1 MALWEAAWMRSLLIS
16 GKWNKVQGSWVSSS
30 TLGRQR
36 CICAETSTRDT
47 MLEHVPALCMVQRE
61 HASLFGSPIG
71 TLEGIQDTIC
81 AKKTLEALMPCANY
95 NIPLPSLNSSMS
107 FAPHHASSP
116 SNYRTLTLWSDPYC
130 ARPEHPP

>member
-1 MALWEAAWMRSLLIS
+1 MRSLLIS

-71 TLEGIQDTIC
+71 TLEGIQDTIPT
-81 AKKTLEALMPCANY
+81 KKTLEVLGDRLRRLHPHDALCLLWHTFVIPKTPLCHSHLTML
-95 NIPLPSLNSSMS
+95 PLP
-107 FAPHHASSP
+107 
-116 SNYRTLTLWSDPYC
+116 RTTEL
-130 ARPEHPP
+130 